1 MTSAGNRLVES
12 RVVTDLTP
20 VLTKL
25 FEDELTGQ
33 LVVEP
38 ADSLVLESE
47 QGCEI
52 TLVEGIPRAAR
63 GVDSGR
69 AGNTALESV
78 GTLGPFHIEVYTM
91 DDLEWEQSAV
101 IGPERPAELLGGDTA
116 LVKAI
121 RETSPEQ
128 IEDSSGTDGLA
139 DFLADTDRIESIRSE
154 ARREA
159 QQRAAEWG
167 FDDVADTPD

>member
-63 GVDSGR
+63 GGR
-69 AGNTALESV
+69 LRSCWQYSTRIS
-78 GTLGPFHIEVYTM
+78 
-91 DDLEWEQSAV
+91 
-101 IGPERPAELLGGDTA
+101 RDT
-116 LVKAI
+116 
-121 RETSPEQ
+121 
-128 IEDSSGTDGLA
+128 G
-139 DFLADTDRIESIRSE
+139 SI
-154 ARREA
+154 
-159 QQRAAEWG
+159 
-167 FDDVADTPD
+167 PH